1 MSTDYQ
7 RSMQTA
13 SPSPMAYPVSR
24 DILVI
29 VALVLCLLAGSWASF
44 HFCYTFVLHSL
55 GRTVIWPSVAMFLLS
70 TAKGLFH
77 FLCGYWLARL
87 LRRVNPWYVLAGL
100 AVVAALFLLALAG
113 FRPHLD
119 FRNSRSVI
127 PVPFFLAFDVFG
139 ENCLLLF
146 LALGIW
152 YQRRMKAVRGEG
164 IEQAE
169 VSTNAHL
176 PSQTTDCCLLKAE
189 FGRQFCPIS
198 CVPFRCPPDLR

>member
-13 SPSPMAYPVSR
+13 SHSPVAYPVTR
-24 DILVI
+24 DILVVI
-29 VALVLCLLAGSWASF
+29 ALVLCLLAGSWASF
-44 HFCYTFVLHSL
+44 HFCHTLLLSLSL
-55 GRTVIWPSVAMFLLS
+55 GRIAVSFALFLLS

-87 LRRVNPWYVLAGL
+87 LRRVNPWYVPAGL
-100 AVVAALFLLALAG
+100 AVVAVLFLLVLAG
-113 FRPHLD
+113 FRPHAD
-119 FRNSRSVI
+119 FFFDSRSVI
-127 PVPFFLAFDVFG
+127 PVPFLLAFDVFG

-152 YQRRMKAVRGEG
+152 CQRRMRAVRGEG
-164 IEQAE
+164 IKRAE

-176 PSQTTDCCLLKAE
+176 PSQTTDCRKLTT
-189 FGRQFCPIS
+189 
-198 CVPFRCPPDLR
+198 DH